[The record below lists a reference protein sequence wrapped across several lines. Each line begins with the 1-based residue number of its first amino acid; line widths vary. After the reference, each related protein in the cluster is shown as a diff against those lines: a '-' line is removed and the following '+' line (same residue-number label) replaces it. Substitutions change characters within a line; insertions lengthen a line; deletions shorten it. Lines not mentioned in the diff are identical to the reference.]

1 VTAAVL
7 GLVIAYLLL
16 AVLLLSL
23 NLRSAWRWR
32 IKAVAILATSVFFVL
47 TFVTIQAM
55 LGWPTESE
63 PPSSFQLHAALVQ
76 EPERRVGRQG
86 RIYLWLSPKHAEGA
100 PAGPPRA
107 YALPYSRALHQAV
120 ARAQARLEEGVPI
133 EGETR
138 RAGHDEQ
145 RFGHNSLQID
155 LFDAPVAALPPKTAG

>member
-16 AVLLLSL
+16 AILLLSL
-23 NLRSAWRWR
+23 NLRSAWRWH
-32 IKAVAILATSVFFVL
+32 IKAVAILVTSLFFVL

-63 PPSSFQLHAALVQ
+63 PPSSFRLHAALVQ
-76 EPERRVGRQG
+76 EPQHRAGRQG
-86 RIYLWLSPKHAEGA
+86 RIYLWLSPNHAEGA

-120 ARAQARLEEGVPI
+120 ARAQARLEEGLAV
-133 EGETR
+133 EGETSR
-138 RAGHDEQ
+138 GGRNEQ
-145 RFGHNSLQID
+145 RFGRNSLQID